1 MKVEV
6 VSIGTELLMSDVL
19 DTNSAYISRSLQTID
34 AELIYKVTVGDNLE
48 RITEALLVA
57 LDRAD
62 VVFAIGGL
70 GTAVNDFTKAAA
82 AAATGFEFDPDRNVV
97 IGATEIDVS
106 PAQSDAFYIE
116 NNDALLFCLPSNR
129 REMAY
134 MLETAVFPY
143 LQRQQQLK
151 SGWVLL
157 RTVGLM
163 ESSIRQMLSDIVK
176 EPNHTISFDSY
187 AGQTNIRLS
196 VDGDNEQAI
205 EAQLTALNQQVRS
218 RLGDHVFG
226 EGNDRLEAVIL
237 NMLRQSGYRLSIVE
251 CNTSRFLSRAIAQV
265 LDYGAVVETFP
276 FDQIEAFAEYLDI
289 APFESQED
297 FTKWSRQ
304 ATEKLRLRQQV
315 NVSLFL
321 YNQVNPG
328 GVQLS
333 SFLSSEQGVSVTQ
346 RSFGG
351 HPENINQWACML
363 GLSHLH
369 RWLLAHSIHLTQ
381 A

>member
-19 DTNSAYISRSLQTID
+19 DTNSAYISRSLQMIG

-48 RITEALLVA
+48 RITESFLVA
-57 LDRAD
+57 MERAD

-82 AAATGFEFDPDRNVV
+82 AAATGLEYDSDENVV
-97 IGATEIDVS
+97 IDAIPIDVT
-106 PAQSDAFYIE
+106 PGHSDSFFIE
-116 NNDALLFCLPSNR
+116 TNASLLFCLPGNR

-134 MLETAVFPY
+134 ILETAVFPY

-151 SGWVLL
+151 SKWILL

-163 ESSIRQMLSDIVK
+163 ESSIRQMLTDLPL
-176 EPNHTISFDSY
+176 EAHHAISYDSY

-196 VDGDNEQAI
+196 VEGDNEKEI
-205 EAQLTALNQQVRS
+205 ETQLTELKHQARS
-218 RLGDHVFG
+218 RLGDNIYG
-226 EGNDRLEAVIL
+226 EGNDQLEIVIL
-237 NMLRQSGYRLSIVE
+237 NMLRQKNYKLALIE
-251 CNTSRFLSRAIAQV
+251 CNTSRHLSHALAQV
-265 LDYGAVVETFP
+265 TNHEAVVDALP
-276 FDQIEAFAEYLDI
+276 FDTSDELAVYLGINPLAPHEEFTRWCRLVAE
-289 APFESQED
+289 E
-297 FTKWSRQ
+297 
-304 ATEKLRLRQQV
+304 LRLKQEV
-315 NVSLFL
+315 DLSLFL
-321 YNQVNPG
+321 YSHVNQG

-333 SFLSSEQGVSVTQ
+333 SFLSSNLGVSVTQ

-351 HPENINQWACML
+351 HPDNINHWASTL

-369 RWLLAHSIHLTQ
+369 RWFLAHSVG
-381 A
+381 